1 MIVHSKLKVFTMQR
15 SRIALF
21 VLSVLAG
28 SVILTG
34 CDQAVEQSQASAPQ
48 AVPVGVVTLKSQSL
62 TLKKELPGRISAFQI
77 AEIRPQVSGI
87 VQSRLFVEGRQVEQ
101 GQALYQINPATFEAD
116 LAASE
121 AAVARAQA
129 SIASS
134 KSKASRYS
142 ELLKIKAVSQQ
153 DFDEADATHK
163 QANAELLT
171 AKAQLKSAQINLDYS
186 HVSSPISGQISKSSV
201 TVGALVSANQ
211 TMALATVTQLDPI
224 YVDLTQSS
232 NELTQLKKAIA
243 SGDLSVDSTSQ
254 ADVELMMEDGS
265 VYSHKG
271 TLQFS
276 EVTVDPSTGS
286 VTLRAKF
293 PNPEKLLLP
302 GMYARASIIEGVK
315 ADAILVPQRGVS
327 RNSKG
332 EPTVMVASK
341 EGIAE
346 SRVLKIDRSV
356 GASWL
361 VTAGLSE
368 GDQLIVE
375 GLQKIRPGVPVNPS
389 EVQSSGTAGKAQ

>member
-1 MIVHSKLKVFTMQR
+1 MQR

-21 VLSVLAG
+21 VLSALVG
-28 SVILTG
+28 SVALTG
-34 CDQAVEQSQASAPQ
+34 CDQAAEQSQASAPK
-48 AVPVGVVTLKSQSL
+48 AVPVGVLTLKSQAL

-87 VQSRLFVEGRQVEQ
+87 VQSRLFVEGKEVKQ
-101 GQALYQINPATFEAD
+101 GQALYQIDPATFEAD

-121 AAVARAQA
+121 ASVARAQA

-153 DFDEADATHK
+153 DFDEADAAYK

-211 TMALATVTQLDPI
+211 STALATVTQLDPI
-224 YVDLTQSS
+224 YIDLTQSS
-232 NELTQLKKAIA
+232 NELTQLKKALS
-243 SGDLSVDSTSQ
+243 SGALSVDSTSQ
-254 ADVELMMEDGS
+254 TDVELIMEDGS
-265 VYSHKG
+265 IYPHKG

-293 PNPEKLLLP
+293 SNPEKLLLP
-302 GMYARASIIEGVK
+302 GMYARASIVEGVK
-315 ADAILVPQRGVS
+315 ADAILAPQRGVS

-332 EPTVMVASK
+332 EPTAMVVSK
-341 EGIAE
+341 ENTVE
-346 SRVLKIDRSV
+346 SRVLKVDRTI
-356 GASWL
+356 GADWL
-361 VTAGLSE
+361 VTDGLMD
-368 GDQLIVE
+368 GDKLIVE
-375 GLQKIRPGVPVNPS
+375 GLQKIRPGAPVNPS
-389 EVQSSGTAGKAQ
+389 EIQSPAKADQAQ

>member
-1 MIVHSKLKVFTMQR
+1 MQR

-21 VLSVLAG
+21 VLSALVG
-28 SVILTG
+28 SVALTG
-34 CDQAVEQSQASAPQ
+34 CDQAAEQSQASAPK
-48 AVPVGVVTLKSQSL
+48 AVPVGVITVKSQAL

-87 VQSRLFVEGRQVEQ
+87 VQSRLFVEGNEVKQ
-101 GQALYQINPATFEAD
+101 GQALYQIDPATFEAD

-121 AAVARAQA
+121 ASVARAEA
-129 SIASS
+129 SIAST

-153 DFDEADATHK
+153 DFDEADAAQK
-163 QANAELLT
+163 QAQAELLT

-211 TMALATVTQLDPI
+211 TTALATVTQLDPI

-232 NELTQLKKAIA
+232 NELTQLKKAIS
-243 SGDLSVDSTSQ
+243 SGSLSVDSQSQ
-254 ADVELMMEDGS
+254 TDVELQMEDGS
-265 VYSHKG
+265 TYPLKG

-293 PNPEKLLLP
+293 PNPDKLLLP
-302 GMYARASIIEGVK
+302 GMYARASVVEGVK
-315 ADAILVPQRGVS
+315 QDAILVPQRGVS
-327 RNSKG
+327 RNTKG
-332 EPTVMVASK
+332 EPTAMVVSK
-341 EGIAE
+341 ENTVE
-346 SRVLKIDRSV
+346 SRVLKVDRTIGSN
-356 GASWL
+356 WL
-361 VTAGLSE
+361 VTDGLSD
-368 GDQLIVE
+368 GDKVIIE
-375 GLQKIRPGVPVNPS
+375 GLQKIRPGAPVTPTEVSPS
-389 EVQSSGTAGKAQ
+389 ATADKAQ

>member
-1 MIVHSKLKVFTMQR
+1 MQFYRIGLFFVSAIVGS
-15 SRIALF
+15 IA
-21 VLSVLAG
+21 
-28 SVILTG
+28 LTG
-34 CDQAVEQSQASAPQ
+34 CDSAAEQAKAPTHQAI
-48 AVPVGVVTLKSQSL
+48 PVGVVTLKSQAL

-87 VQSRLFVEGRQVEQ
+87 VQSRLFIEGKQVEQ
-101 GQALYQINPATFEAD
+101 GQALYQINPATFKAE

-134 KSKASRYS
+134 KSKAFRYS
-142 ELLKIKAVSQQ
+142 KLLKIKAVSQQ
-153 DFDEADATHK
+153 DYDEADAAYK

-171 AKAQLKSAQINLDYS
+171 AQAQLQTAQINLNYS
-186 HVSSPISGQISKSSV
+186 QVSSPISGQISKSNV

-224 YVDLTQSS
+224 YIDLTQSS
-232 NELTQLKKAIA
+232 NELTKFKKSIA
-243 SGDLSVDSTSQ
+243 SGLLSVDSANQT
-254 ADVELMMEDGS
+254 DVELTMEDGS
-265 VYSHKG
+265 IYPHKG

-302 GMYARASIIEGVK
+302 GMYARASIVEGVK
-315 ADAILVPQRGVS
+315 AKAILVPQRGVT

-332 EPTVMVASK
+332 EPTALVVSK
-341 EGIAE
+341 DNTVE
-346 SRVLKIDRSV
+346 SRVLTIDRSV
-356 GASWL
+356 GANWL
-361 VTAGLSE
+361 VTNGLDE
-368 GDQLIVE
+368 GDKLIVE
-375 GLQKIRPGVPVNPS
+375 GLQKIRPGAPVQPT
-389 EVQSSGTAGKAQ
+389 EVNSSATKAQ

>member
-1 MIVHSKLKVFTMQR
+1 MQR

-21 VLSVLAG
+21 VLTALVG
-28 SVILTG
+28 SVALIG
-34 CDQAVEQSQASAPQ
+34 CDQAADSQQASAPQ
-48 AVPVGVVTLKSQSL
+48 AVPVGVITLKSQAL

-87 VQSRLFVEGRQVEQ
+87 VQSRLFKEGAQVKQ
-101 GQALYQINPATFEAD
+101 GQALYQIDPATFEAD

-121 AAVARAQA
+121 AAVARAEA
-129 SIASS
+129 SIAST

-153 DFDEADATHK
+153 DFDEADAAQK
-163 QANAELLT
+163 QAQAELLT

-211 TMALATVTQLDPI
+211 TTALATVTQLDPI

-232 NELTQLKKAIA
+232 NELTQLKKAIS
-243 SGDLSVDSTSQ
+243 SGLLSVDSQSQ
-254 ADVELMMEDGS
+254 TDVELQMEDGS
-265 VYSHKG
+265 TYPLKG

-293 PNPEKLLLP
+293 PNPDKLLLP
-302 GMYARASIIEGVK
+302 GMYARASVVEGVK
-315 ADAILVPQRGVS
+315 QNAILVPQRGVS
-327 RNSKG
+327 RNTKG
-332 EPTVMVASK
+332 EPTAMVVSK
-341 EGIAE
+341 ENTVE
-346 SRVLKIDRSV
+346 SRVLKVDRTIGSN
-356 GASWL
+356 WL
-361 VTAGLSE
+361 VTDGLSD
-368 GDQLIVE
+368 GDKVIIE
-375 GLQKIRPGVPVNPS
+375 GLQKIRPGAPVTPTEVSPS
-389 EVQSSGTAGKAQ
+389 ATADKAQ

>member
-1 MIVHSKLKVFTMQR
+1 MQR

-21 VLSVLAG
+21 VLSALVG
-28 SVILTG
+28 SVALTG
-34 CDQAVEQSQASAPQ
+34 CDKAADQSQASAPQ
-48 AVPVGVVTLKSQSL
+48 AVPVGVITLKSQAL

-87 VQSRLFVEGRQVEQ
+87 VQSRLFEEGKEVKK
-101 GQALYQINPATFEAD
+101 GQALYQIDPATFEAD

-121 AAVARAQA
+121 AAVARAEA

-153 DFDEADATHK
+153 DFDEADAASK

-211 TMALATVTQLDPI
+211 STALATVTQLDPI
-224 YVDLTQSS
+224 YIDLTQSS
-232 NELTQLKKAIA
+232 NELTQLKKALA
-243 SGDLSVDSTSQ
+243 SGNLGIDAQSQ
-254 ADVELMMEDGS
+254 TDVELTMEDGS
-265 VYSHKG
+265 AYSHKG

-302 GMYARASIIEGVK
+302 GMYARASVVEGVK
-315 ADAILVPQRGVS
+315 ANAILVPQRGVS
-327 RNSKG
+327 RNNKG
-332 EPTVMVASK
+332 EPTAMVVGK
-341 EGIAE
+341 DNKVE
-346 SRVLKIDRSV
+346 SRVLKVDRTIGS
-356 GASWL
+356 SWL
-361 VTAGLSE
+361 VSDGLSD
-368 GDQLIVE
+368 GDKLIVE
-375 GLQKIRPGVPVNPS
+375 GLQKIRPGAQVTPS
-389 EVQSSGTAGKAQ
+389 EVQSSTSANNAQ

>member
-1 MIVHSKLKVFTMQR
+1 MQR

-21 VLSVLAG
+21 VLTALVG
-28 SVILTG
+28 SVALTG
-34 CDQAVEQSQASAPQ
+34 CDQAADSQQASAPQ
-48 AVPVGVVTLKSQSL
+48 AVPVGVITLKSQAL

-87 VQSRLFVEGRQVEQ
+87 VQSRLFKEGAQVKQ
-101 GQALYQINPATFEAD
+101 GQALYQIDPATFEAD

-121 AAVARAQA
+121 AAVARAEA
-129 SIASS
+129 SIAST

-153 DFDEADATHK
+153 DFDEADAAQK
-163 QANAELLT
+163 QAQAELLT

-211 TMALATVTQLDPI
+211 TTALATVTQLDPI

-232 NELTQLKKAIA
+232 NELTQLKKAIS
-243 SGDLSVDSTSQ
+243 SGSLSVDSQSQ
-254 ADVELMMEDGS
+254 TDVELQMEDGS
-265 VYSHKG
+265 IYPLKG

-293 PNPEKLLLP
+293 PNPDKLLLP
-302 GMYARASIIEGVK
+302 GMYARASVVEGVK
-315 ADAILVPQRGVS
+315 QNAILVPQRGVS
-327 RNSKG
+327 RNTKG
-332 EPTVMVASK
+332 EPTAMVVSK
-341 EGIAE
+341 ENTVE
-346 SRVLKIDRSV
+346 SRVLKVDRTIGSN
-356 GASWL
+356 WL
-361 VTAGLSE
+361 VTDGLSD
-368 GDQLIVE
+368 GDKVIIE
-375 GLQKIRPGVPVNPS
+375 GLQKIRPGAPVTPTEVSPS
-389 EVQSSGTAGKAQ
+389 ATADKAQ

>member
-1 MIVHSKLKVFTMQR
+1 MQR

-21 VLSVLAG
+21 VLSALVG
-28 SVILTG
+28 SVALTG
-34 CDQAVEQSQASAPQ
+34 CDQATEQSQASAPK
-48 AVPVGVVTLKSQSL
+48 AVPVGVLTLKSQAL

-87 VQSRLFVEGRQVEQ
+87 VQSRLFVEGKEVKQ
-101 GQALYQINPATFEAD
+101 GQALYQIDPATFEAD

-121 AAVARAQA
+121 ASVARAEA

-153 DFDEADATHK
+153 DFDEADAAYK

-171 AKAQLKSAQINLDYS
+171 AKAQLKSAQINLNYS

-211 TMALATVTQLDPI
+211 STALATVTQLDPI
-224 YVDLTQSS
+224 YIDLTQSS
-232 NELTQLKKAIA
+232 NELTQLKKAIS
-243 SGDLSVDSTSQ
+243 SGALTVDSTSQ
-254 ADVELMMEDGS
+254 TDVELIMEDGS
-265 VYSHKG
+265 VYPHKG

-293 PNPEKLLLP
+293 SNPEKLLLP
-302 GMYARASIIEGVK
+302 GMYARASIVEGVK
-315 ADAILVPQRGVS
+315 AGAILAPQRGVS

-332 EPTVMVASK
+332 EPTAMVVSK
-341 EGIAE
+341 ENTVE
-346 SRVLKIDRSV
+346 SRVLKVDRTIGSD
-356 GASWL
+356 WL
-361 VTAGLSE
+361 VTDGLMD
-368 GDQLIVE
+368 GDKLIVE
-375 GLQKIRPGVPVNPS
+375 GLQKIRPGAPVNPS
-389 EVQSSGTAGKAQ
+389 EIQSSTKADKAQ

>member
-1 MIVHSKLKVFTMQR
+1 MQR

-21 VLSVLAG
+21 VLSALVG
-28 SVILTG
+28 SVALTG
-34 CDQAVEQSQASAPQ
+34 CDQAAEQSQASAPK
-48 AVPVGVVTLKSQSL
+48 AVPVGVITVKSQAL

-87 VQSRLFVEGRQVEQ
+87 VQSRLFVEGNEVKQ
-101 GQALYQINPATFEAD
+101 GQALYQIDPATFEAD

-121 AAVARAQA
+121 ASVARAEA
-129 SIASS
+129 SIAST

-153 DFDEADATHK
+153 DFDEADAAQK
-163 QANAELLT
+163 QAQAELLT

-211 TMALATVTQLDPI
+211 TTALATVTQLDPI

-232 NELTQLKKAIA
+232 NELTQLKKAIS
-243 SGDLSVDSTSQ
+243 SGSLSVDSQSQ
-254 ADVELMMEDGS
+254 TDVELQMEDGS
-265 VYSHKG
+265 TYPLKG

-293 PNPEKLLLP
+293 PNPDKLLLP
-302 GMYARASIIEGVK
+302 GMYARASVVEGVK
-315 ADAILVPQRGVS
+315 QDAILVPQRGVS
-327 RNSKG
+327 RNTKG
-332 EPTVMVASK
+332 EPTAMVVSK
-341 EGIAE
+341 ENTVE
-346 SRVLKIDRSV
+346 SRVLKVDRTIGSN
-356 GASWL
+356 WL
-361 VTAGLSE
+361 VTDGLSD
-368 GDQLIVE
+368 GDKLIIE
-375 GLQKIRPGVPVNPS
+375 GLQKIRPGAPVTPTEVSPS
-389 EVQSSGTAGKAQ
+389 ATADKAQ

>member
-1 MIVHSKLKVFTMQR
+1 MQR

-21 VLSVLAG
+21 VLSALVG
-28 SVILTG
+28 SVALTG
-34 CDQAVEQSQASAPQ
+34 CDQAAEQSQASAPK
-48 AVPVGVVTLKSQSL
+48 AVPVGVITVKSQAL

-87 VQSRLFVEGRQVEQ
+87 VQSRLFVEGNEVKQ
-101 GQALYQINPATFEAD
+101 GQALYQIDPATFEAD

-121 AAVARAQA
+121 ASVARAEA

-134 KSKASRYS
+134 KSKASRYK

-153 DFDEADATHK
+153 DFDEADAAYK

-211 TMALATVTQLDPI
+211 STALATVTQLDPI
-224 YVDLTQSS
+224 YIDLTQSS
-232 NELTQLKKAIA
+232 NELTQLKKALS
-243 SGDLSVDSTSQ
+243 SGTLTVDSASQ
-254 ADVELMMEDGS
+254 TDVELIMEDGS
-265 VYSHKG
+265 IYPHKG

-293 PNPEKLLLP
+293 SNPEKLLLP
-302 GMYARASIIEGVK
+302 GMYARASIVEGVK
-315 ADAILVPQRGVS
+315 AGAILAPQRGVS

-332 EPTVMVASK
+332 EPTAMVVSK
-341 EGIAE
+341 DNTVEN
-346 SRVLKIDRSV
+346 RVLKVDRTIGSD
-356 GASWL
+356 WL
-361 VTAGLSE
+361 VTDGLSD
-368 GDQLIVE
+368 GDKLIVE
-375 GLQKIRPGVPVNPS
+375 GLQKIRPGAPVNPS
-389 EVQSSGTAGKAQ
+389 EIQSSAKTDQAQ

>member
-1 MIVHSKLKVFTMQR
+1 MQR

-21 VLSVLAG
+21 VLSALVG
-28 SVILTG
+28 SVALTG
-34 CDQAVEQSQASAPQ
+34 CDQATEQSQASAPQ
-48 AVPVGVVTLKSQSL
+48 AVPVGVLTLKSQAL

-87 VQSRLFVEGRQVEQ
+87 VQSRLFVEGKEVKQ
-101 GQALYQINPATFEAD
+101 GQALYQIDPATFEAD

-121 AAVARAQA
+121 ASVARAEA

-134 KSKASRYS
+134 KSKASRYG

-153 DFDEADATHK
+153 DFDEADAAYK

-211 TMALATVTQLDPI
+211 STALATVTQLDPI
-224 YVDLTQSS
+224 YIDLTQSS

-243 SGDLSVDSTSQ
+243 SGRLGIDANSQ
-254 ADVELMMEDGS
+254 TDVELIMEDGS
-265 VYSHKG
+265 AYSHKG

-302 GMYARASIIEGVK
+302 GMYARASIVEGVK

-327 RNSKG
+327 RNNKG
-332 EPTVMVASK
+332 EPTAMVVSK
-341 EGIAE
+341 DNKVE
-346 SRVLKIDRSV
+346 SRVLKVDRTV
-356 GASWL
+356 GSDWL
-361 VTAGLSE
+361 VTDGLSD
-368 GDQLIVE
+368 GDKLIVE
-375 GLQKIRPGVPVNPS
+375 GLQKIRPGAPVSPS
-389 EVQSSGTAGKAQ
+389 EIQSSTKADKAQ

>member
-1 MIVHSKLKVFTMQR
+1 MQR

-21 VLSVLAG
+21 VLSALVG
-28 SVILTG
+28 SVALTG
-34 CDQAVEQSQASAPQ
+34 CDKAADQSQASASQ
-48 AVPVGVVTLKSQSL
+48 AVPVGVITLKSQAL

-87 VQSRLFVEGRQVEQ
+87 VQSRLFEEGTQVKK
-101 GQALYQINPATFEAD
+101 GQALYQIDPATFEAD
-116 LAASE
+116 LAASK
-121 AAVARAQA
+121 AAVARAEA

-134 KSKASRYS
+134 KSKASRYK

-153 DFDEADATHK
+153 DFDEADAASK

-211 TMALATVTQLDPI
+211 STALATVTQLDPI
-224 YVDLTQSS
+224 YIDLTQSS
-232 NELTQLKKAIA
+232 NELTQLKKALA
-243 SGDLSVDSTSQ
+243 SGSLGIDAQSQ
-254 ADVELMMEDGS
+254 TDVELTMEDGS
-265 VYSHKG
+265 AYSHKG

-302 GMYARASIIEGVK
+302 GMYARASIVEGVK
-315 ADAILVPQRGVS
+315 ANAILVPQRGVS
-327 RNSKG
+327 RNNKG
-332 EPTVMVASK
+332 EPTAMVVGK
-341 EGIAE
+341 DNKVE
-346 SRVLKIDRSV
+346 SRVLKVDRTIGSN
-356 GASWL
+356 WL
-361 VTAGLSE
+361 VSDGLSD
-368 GDQLIVE
+368 GDKLIVE
-375 GLQKIRPGVPVNPS
+375 GLQKIRPGAQVTPS
-389 EVQSSGTAGKAQ
+389 EVQSSTSANNAQ

>member
-1 MIVHSKLKVFTMQR
+1 MQR

-21 VLSVLAG
+21 VLSALVG
-28 SVILTG
+28 SVALTG
-34 CDQAVEQSQASAPQ
+34 CDQAAEQSQASAPK
-48 AVPVGVVTLKSQSL
+48 AVPVGVLTLKSQAL

-87 VQSRLFVEGRQVEQ
+87 VQSRLFVEGKEVKQ
-101 GQALYQINPATFEAD
+101 GQALYQIDPATFEAD

-121 AAVARAQA
+121 ASVARAEA

-134 KSKASRYS
+134 KSKASRYG

-153 DFDEADATHK
+153 DFDEADAAYK

-211 TMALATVTQLDPI
+211 STALATVTQLDPI
-224 YVDLTQSS
+224 YIDLTQSS

-243 SGDLSVDSTSQ
+243 SGRLGIDANSQ
-254 ADVELMMEDGS
+254 TDVELIMEDGS
-265 VYSHKG
+265 AYSHKG

-302 GMYARASIIEGVK
+302 GMYARASIVEGVK

-332 EPTVMVASK
+332 EPTAMVVSK
-341 EGIAE
+341 DNTVE
-346 SRVLKIDRSV
+346 SRVLKVDRTIGSD
-356 GASWL
+356 WL
-361 VTAGLSE
+361 VTDGLMD
-368 GDQLIVE
+368 GDKLIVE
-375 GLQKIRPGVPVNPS
+375 GLQKIRPGAPVNPS
-389 EVQSSGTAGKAQ
+389 EIQSSTKADQAQ